1 MLVTGSLQASKG
13 RDDAQSHANNVLLL
27 LAVLR
32 FPQHETDLLVSLNAP
47 LCVAD
52 GSSAG
57 LQPGVQPAAQQQAEG
72 VMQGVLRSLCVKDWG
87 LFGGDSGG
95 DEM

>member
-1 MLVTGSLQASKG
+1 MTGTLQASKG
-13 RDDAQSHANNVLLL
+13 RDDAHQHANTVLLL

-32 FPQHETDLLVSLNAP
+32 FPRHETDLLVSVNAP

-57 LQPGVQPAAQQQAEG
+57 LQPGVQPAAQGQAAG
-72 VMQGVLRSLCVKDWG
+72 VMQGVLCSLCVKDWG
-87 LFGGDSGG
+87 LFGGGGG
-95 DEM
+95 D